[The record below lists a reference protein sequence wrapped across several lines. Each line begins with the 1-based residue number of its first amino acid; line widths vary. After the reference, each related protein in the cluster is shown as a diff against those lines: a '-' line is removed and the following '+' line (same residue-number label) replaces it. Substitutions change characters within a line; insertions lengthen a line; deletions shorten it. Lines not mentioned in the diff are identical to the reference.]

1 MPAKRGVKLPITI
14 STTINGAEQE
24 LTVRPNQTL
33 LECLRD
39 DLSLKGSVEGCGV
52 GVCGSCTVLV
62 DGRPVSSCLMLATNA
77 EGRNIITIEGLSR
90 DGELDPVQQAFLKH
104 QAFQCGYCT
113 PGMIMAVKGLLAN
126 HPHPTDEQ
134 ARDYLS
140 GNLCRCGTYV
150 EVLAAVKELAQE

>member
-1 MPAKRGVKLPITI
+1 MIII
-14 STTINGAEQE
+14 STTINGSPQD
-24 LTVRPNQTL
+24 LTIRPNQTL

-77 EGRNIITIEGLSR
+77 AGKAVTTIEGLSQS
-90 DGELDPVQQAFLKH
+90 GELDPVQKAFLKH

-126 HPHPTDEQ
+126 HPHPTEAQ
-134 ARDYLS
+134 TRDYLS
-140 GNLCRCGTYV
+140 GNLCRCGTYA
-150 EVLAAVKELAQE
+150 EVLAAVKELAEE